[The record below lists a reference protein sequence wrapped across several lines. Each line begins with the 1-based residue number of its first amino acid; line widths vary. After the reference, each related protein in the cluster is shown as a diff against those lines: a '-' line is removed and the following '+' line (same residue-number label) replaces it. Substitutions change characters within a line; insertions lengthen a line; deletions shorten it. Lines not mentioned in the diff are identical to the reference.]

1 MLDGPDVIDRLVTYI
16 FNPLILLIFSFALL
30 LFLWGLLEFL
40 WKSANAKDHKEGTQH
55 MIWGV
60 IGMFIM
66 VAAYGI
72 ITLITNTFGLTVPSI
87 QQSGPSGSGQQQN
100 VTLPSSYSR

>member
-1 MLDGPDVIDRLVTYI
+1 MLDGPNVLDRLVTLI
-16 FNPLILLIFSFALL
+16 LNPLILLIFSFALL

-40 WKSANAKDHKEGTQH
+40 WNSANAKDHKEGTQH

-66 VAAYGI
+66 VGAYGI
-72 ITLITNTFGLTVPSI
+72 ITLIVNTFGLSVPTI
-87 QQSGPSGSGQQQN
+87 QQTNRSSSSQN
-100 VTLPSSYSR
+100 QSSVTLPYSQ